1 MIKIVYNGQTRI
13 LSHKEELSYKRRQY
27 AHLLSQHM
35 TSLQDYVRTVKTMKE
50 LRRIKKILDKID
62 PWEELYQTK

>member
-1 MIKIVYNGQTRI
+1 
-13 LSHKEELSYKRRQY
+13 
-27 AHLLSQHM
+27 M

-62 PWEELYQTK
+62 PWEELYKTK